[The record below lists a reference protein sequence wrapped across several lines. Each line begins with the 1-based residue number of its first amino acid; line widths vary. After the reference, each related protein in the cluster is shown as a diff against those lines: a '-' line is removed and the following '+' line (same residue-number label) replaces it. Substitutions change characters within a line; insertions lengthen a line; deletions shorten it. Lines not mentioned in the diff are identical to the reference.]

1 MRPVLLSSLLLIVLA
16 LIVLLLAGCSSYR
29 SFAEIRR
36 EVPQSQFVRVGDQLV
51 HVEQAGEGEAVVLLH
66 GFGASTYLWRKV
78 IPALAASHRV
88 VAVDL
93 NGFGYTQRPQ
103 DPAAYTREGQ
113 TALVLGVMD
122 ALGIDRAHVVG
133 HSYGGGLSLFLAS
146 RHPERFRTLILVDS
160 SAPTYPEDRRSRIA
174 SLRTLS
180 NFFVR
185 VVALRPNM
193 VRRSLQHSYYDPSQ
207 VTPELVEAYLDRLL
221 VQGADDAFYGL
232 TVPRLAP
239 GPKVE
244 LDQIHLPTLAVWGAE
259 DQLISL
265 ASGQR
270 AVARIPGSEFVVI
283 ERCGHLPMEERP
295 EELLKAVL
303 PFLERHRDGP
313 SGAGPSL
320 PQPPLS
326 QPPPLPPG
334 ERGLEEGLVSSSSD
348 KPLPL
353 LPEDGGE
360 AGRRGPG

>member
-1 MRPVLLSSLLLIVLA
+1 
-16 LIVLLLAGCSSYR
+16 
-29 SFAEIRR
+29 
-36 EVPQSQFVRVGDQLV
+36 
-51 HVEQAGEGEAVVLLH
+51 
-66 GFGASTYLWRKV
+66 
-78 IPALAASHRV
+78 
-88 VAVDL
+88 
-93 NGFGYTQRPQ
+93 
-103 DPAAYTREGQ
+103 
-113 TALVLGVMD
+113 
-122 ALGIDRAHVVG
+122 
-133 HSYGGGLSLFLAS
+133 
-146 RHPERFRTLILVDS
+146 
-160 SAPTYPEDRRSRIA
+160 
-174 SLRTLS
+174 
-180 NFFVR
+180 
-185 VVALRPNM
+185 M

-239 GPKVE
+239 GPMVE
-244 LDQIHLPTLAVWGAE
+244 LDQIHVPTLAVWGAE

-270 AVARIPGSEFVVI
+270 SVARIPGSEFVVI
-283 ERCGHLPMEERP
+283 EKCGHLPMEERP
-295 EELLKAVL
+295 EELLKAML